1 MTGNPAEQEKKLM
14 SKLLVVAFA
23 ALSILATAIPADAGC
38 NPYCRQ
44 VPNGAGG
51 TVTVCTCM

>member
-1 MTGNPAEQEKKLM
+1 M

-23 ALSILATAIPADAGC
+23 ALSILATVIPADAGC
-38 NPYCRQ
+38 YPVCRQ

-51 TVTVCTCM
+51 MVTVCTCN